1 MGQVGRRHFLIATGA
16 LLAAPRT
23 GRAQQPGR
31 TYRVVALFGGVTDGI
46 QLYRSALSERLS
58 THGFVEGRN
67 LRIELRAGR
76 FGYVGGGDPR
86 SDLLAVKPDAIFTL
100 FLGATE
106 SAQSVTRTVPI
117 VFAWVA
123 APVASGIVQSYARP
137 GGNITGVSNRFGD
150 LLVKRLEL
158 ARDLLPSVKR
168 VAVLYTLGPR
178 YTLLSPPLR
187 RAAAQLGIDLI
198 ELDLAVALTWVN
210 GVERAVSEGAQVIIP
225 FFAFYPA
232 GWGAVG
238 KQVVRTATKLGVP
251 VIFADAEMVEA
262 GGLMSYGTNLVDD
275 VRRGADLLARVLKG
289 EKPANL
295 PVDQAA
301 RFELAVNLKT
311 AKALGIAIPT
321 SIMLRAD
328 RVIE

>member
-1 MGQVGRRHFLIATGA
+1 MDLVGRRQFLIATGA

-31 TYRVVALFGGVTDGI
+31 TYRLVALFGGGTDGI

-67 LRIELRAGR
+67 LRIDHRAGH
-76 FGYVGGGDPR
+76 FAYAGGGDPR
-86 SDLLAVKPDAIFTL
+86 SELLAMKPDALFTL
-100 FLGATE
+100 LPNATQA
-106 SAQSVTRTVPI
+106 AQTVTRTVPI

-123 APVASGIVQSYARP
+123 DPVALGIVQSYANP
-137 GGNITGVSNRFGD
+137 GGNITGVTNRFGV

-158 ARDLLPSVKR
+158 AHDLLPGVKR
-168 VAVLYTLGPR
+168 VAAIGYESSPYTLF
-178 YTLLSPPLR
+178 SPPLR

-198 ELDLAVALTWVN
+198 EVDVSSRGWDY
-210 GVERAVSEGAQVIIP
+210 GVERAALRGAEVIVPVIR
-225 FFAFYPA
+225 FTEA
-232 GWGAVG
+232 GRRGDG
-238 KQVVRTATKLGVP
+238 KLVVRAAAKRRIP
-251 VIFADAEMVEA
+251 VIFAGAEMVEA
-262 GGLMSYGTNLVDD
+262 GGLMSYGTNLVDE

-301 RFELAVNLKT
+301 RFELVVNLKT
-311 AKALGIAIPT
+311 AKAIGITIPQ